1 MSLPDARRWQQLDA
15 ALRCLLPLDGAARE
29 HWLAAHCGADPA
41 MARELR
47 VLLDRAE
54 HAVGPLERMQAMH
67 AEAARDATALS
78 AGDTLGTW
86 RIVRTLGAGGM
97 AEVYL
102 AEREHD
108 GITQRGALKR
118 MHLGPGSGGQARFE
132 RERAILASLSDARIA
147 RYYDGGIDG
156 QGRPW
161 LVMEYI
167 DGQPLD
173 VWCRER
179 QLDLRQR
186 LALFRQIAG
195 AVAHAHR
202 HLIVHRDIK
211 PDNVLVSTDGQ
222 LKLLD
227 FGIAKPLRDEAGDSG
242 RTRTGVRA
250 LTPRHASPEQLRG
263 AATTTATDV
272 FQLGLLLYEL
282 VCGTRPFTEHEDDPV
297 ALQHALCDVEPP
309 YPSQRLPRRAASG
322 LPARSTVR
330 GDLDRIVMLALR
342 KDPSQRY
349 PGVDRLDEDIGH
361 WLAGRPVSARGDA
374 AGYRLRR
381 FLGRHRLAATAV
393 AAAALVL
400 LASSIVL
407 VLKNAQVRSERDSAR
422 QEAAKSAAVRDFLVD
437 ILSEADPGH
446 TQGENISIGQVLDA
460 GRQRIGKSFQAQ
472 PRVRAEMLHTLG
484 RVYHALGRFDL
495 ARELLGQAAA
505 LRRQWPGQRADYA
518 RSLTELAG
526 IERDDSHLD
535 RAVALARQALTA
547 AGNDLQ
553 SSALA
558 WNELGVSLLMR
569 DEDMHAARAALDK
582 ALAAYAR
589 WPVPDP
595 VRQAIAR
602 GNLAVIDYRDGRY
615 DDAALGY
622 RQALAVLAPKLGD
635 RHPEVTGLLYNLA
648 RLQEQRGHYDDA
660 AALFRRVLAAETA
673 VLGADS
679 PDVAIDR
686 TRLAYVE
693 RERGH
698 LPQAAADFAAAL
710 AVLRARLPA
719 DHKRIAE
726 NLMGYAETLVDQGQ
740 AAQAAMR
747 IDEAIGILRKH
758 FPADDWRVA
767 EARRIQAR
775 AWAAQGRRAQALA
788 QLQTIGP
795 VLLAQPA
802 PYPARYRASLAQMAT
817 SAAVNK
823 QNK

>member
-1 MSLPDARRWQQLDA
+1 MNLPDARRWQQLDA
-15 ALRCLLPLDGAARE
+15 ALRCLLPLDGPARE
-29 HWLAAHCGADPA
+29 DWLVTRCDADPA

-47 VLLDRAE
+47 VLLERAE
-54 HAVGPLERMQAMH
+54 HAAGPLEQAQAVH
-67 AEAARDATALS
+67 AGAAGEPAPR
-78 AGDTLGTW
+78 AGDMIGAW

-102 AEREHD
+102 VEREHD
-108 GITQRGALKR
+108 GVTQRGALKR

-147 RYYDGGIDG
+147 RYYDGGIDN

-173 VWCRER
+173 AWC
-179 QLDLRQR
+179 QAQHLDLRQR

-211 PDNVLVSTDGQ
+211 PDNVLVSADGQ

-227 FGIAKPLRDEAGDSG
+227 FGIAKPLQTEPGDIS
-242 RTRTGVRA
+242 RTRTGVLA

-263 AATTTATDV
+263 AATSTATDV

-282 VCGTRPFTEHEDDPV
+282 VCGTRPFAGHESDPV
-297 ALQHALCDVEPP
+297 ALQQALCEIEPP
-309 YPSQRLPRRAASG
+309 PPSQHLPRQARDG
-322 LPARSTVR
+322 LPPRARVR

-342 KDPSQRY
+342 KDPAQRY
-349 PGVDRLDEDIGH
+349 ASVERLDADIGH

-381 FLGRHRLAATAV
+381 FLGRHRLATAAV

-400 LASSIVL
+400 VAASIALAL
-407 VLKNAQVRSERDSAR
+407 QNARVRAERDSAR
-422 QEAAKSAAVRDFLVD
+422 REAAKSAAVRDFLVG
-437 ILSEADPGH
+437 ILGDADPGH
-446 TQGENISIGQVLDA
+446 TQGENIRIGQVLDA
-460 GRQRIGKSFQAQ
+460 GRQRIGHSFQAQ

-484 RVYHALGRFDL
+484 RVYHALGRHDR
-495 ARELLGQAAA
+495 ARTLVGQAVA
-505 LRRQWPGQRADYA
+505 LRRQWPDQRADYA

-535 RAVALARQALTA
+535 RAVTLARQAIAA
-547 AGNDLQ
+547 AGEDVQ
-553 SSALA
+553 ASALA
-558 WNELGVSLLMR
+558 WNELGVDLLMR
-569 DEDMHAARAALDK
+569 DKKMHDARAALDT
-582 ALAAYAR
+582 ALAGYAR
-589 WPVPDP
+589 WPTPDP
-595 VRQAIAR
+595 VRRAIAR

-615 DDAALGY
+615 DDAARGY
-622 RQALAVLAPKLGD
+622 RQALAVLTPKLGD

-648 RLQEQRGHYDDA
+648 RLDEQRGQYDDA
-660 AALFRRVLAAETA
+660 AALLRRVLAAETA
-673 VLGADS
+673 VLGAAS

-698 LPQAAADFAAAL
+698 LADAADGFATAL

-719 DHKRIAE
+719 EHKRIAE
-726 NLMGYAETLVDQGQ
+726 NLMGYAETLVDQGRPQQ
-740 AAQAAMR
+740 AANH
-747 IDEAIGILRKH
+747 IDEAIGILRQH

-767 EARRIQAR
+767 EAMRIQAR

-788 QLQTIGP
+788 QLKAIGP

-802 PYPARYRASLAQMAT
+802 PYPARYRASLTAAQTHAST
-817 SAAVNK
+817 P
-823 QNK
+823 